1 MTTQSADLVEGRI
14 YVIRSS
20 LPVEKQIA
28 SAEEN
33 GAIAVVV
40 ITPTYLVS
48 GYLAYRMND
57 RLLAR
62 SISIPVFEVPLQDG
76 KILWSLANNDQ
87 ILNATIMP
95 DRIENPWTVVLESG
109 GIIFNAVVL
118 CAFSLTNIGLGIW
131 KIITFVKYF
140 GGFRTSIALYVLAI
154 EIFSNLI
161 RFVASIEQHG
171 AFELYPEWAIVML
184 MEFSFPFA
192 LAAYL
197 LFTLYWHE
205 MMTNAT
211 VIVHPF
217 ITRMRI
223 PFFIVS
229 ALLVSLQ
236 VIRTVIRSVTTL
248 EFNFNIVTAA
258 IYIAVLVGLM
268 VFYAVTGG
276 KVLKRLQ
283 SSKKMGRTV
292 QLRRTTRRILIGGGF
307 LLFWIIV
314 AILFVSGVAY
324 QPIGIPIVFAVLFV
338 ILDVASLMNIL
349 AFEVPEAH
357 SSRSGSTASMKRHS
371 VNHSTASDTATTGP
385 TSLV

>member
-1 MTTQSADLVEGRI
+1 M
-14 YVIRSS
+14 
-20 LPVEKQIA
+20 
-28 SAEEN
+28 
-33 GAIAVVV
+33 
-40 ITPTYLVS
+40 
-48 GYLAYRMND
+48 
-57 RLLAR
+57 
-62 SISIPVFEVPLQDG
+62 
-76 KILWSLANNDQ
+76 
-87 ILNATIMP
+87 
-95 DRIENPWTVVLESG
+95 
-109 GIIFNAVVL
+109 VL

-154 EIFSNLI
+154 EIFSNLSKHI
-161 RFVASIEQHG
+161 RISFYSYSNDNIIVRFVASIEQHG

-248 EFNFNIVTAA
+248 EFNFNIVTGTLNSSF
-258 IYIAVLVGLM
+258 IYCLSNDLN
-268 VFYAVTGG
+268 
-276 KVLKRLQ
+276 L
-283 SSKKMGRTV
+283 
-292 QLRRTTRRILIGGGF
+292 
-307 LLFWIIV
+307 
-314 AILFVSGVAY
+314 
-324 QPIGIPIVFAVLFV
+324 
-338 ILDVASLMNIL
+338 
-349 AFEVPEAH
+349 
-357 SSRSGSTASMKRHS
+357 
-371 VNHSTASDTATTGP
+371 
-385 TSLV
+385 

>member
-1 MTTQSADLVEGRI
+1 
-14 YVIRSS
+14 
-20 LPVEKQIA
+20 
-28 SAEEN
+28 
-33 GAIAVVV
+33 
-40 ITPTYLVS
+40 
-48 GYLAYRMND
+48 
-57 RLLAR
+57 
-62 SISIPVFEVPLQDG
+62 
-76 KILWSLANNDQ
+76 
-87 ILNATIMP
+87 
-95 DRIENPWTVVLESG
+95 VLESG

-268 VFYAVTGG
+268 VFYAMTGG